1 MNLYSGKNLEEAL
14 DRAADGENVDVEY
27 LQYRIITNEEG
38 QWEIEA
44 YFVADVIDLQAMIVA
59 VKDYDN
65 YNLGEFN
72 ADYFEGKTIDVKGFV
87 DYFDGDYQIEI
98 YSVNDVTIHH

>member
-1 MNLYSGKNLEEAL
+1 LVLNISISMKDLKVESVYTTPSGDSAGAMTLHCTAQDGTPVDLRTIVLYEN
-14 DRAADGENVDVEY
+14 GEKVS
-27 LQYRIITNEEG
+27 
-38 QWEIEA
+38 
-44 YFVADVIDLQAMIVA
+44 
-59 VKDYDN
+59 
-65 YNLGEFN
+65 